1 MIESASLELIKFSQR
16 LSLKKWNTWTKQTE
30 VVLVLQ
36 DESKEVIYIKQAV
49 EIKDKINLT
58 IPEASTYSNIG
69 ETTIRKLLSEKAC
82 PFLLKVGN
90 KHLVKRVEFEKYL
103 AGKHFI

>member
-1 MIESASLELIKFSQR
+1 M
-16 LSLKKWNTWTKQTE
+16 
-30 VVLVLQ
+30 
-36 DESKEVIYIKQAV
+36 IYIKQTV

-58 IPEASTYSNIG
+58 ISEASTYSNIG

-82 PFLLKVGN
+82 PFLLKVGS
-90 KHLVKRVEFEKYL
+90 KYLIKRIEFEKYL

>member
-1 MIESASLELIKFSQR
+1 MDLEVQGK
-16 LSLKKWNTWTKQTE
+16 LKG
-30 VVLVLQ
+30 
-36 DESKEVIYIKQAV
+36 VIYIKQTI